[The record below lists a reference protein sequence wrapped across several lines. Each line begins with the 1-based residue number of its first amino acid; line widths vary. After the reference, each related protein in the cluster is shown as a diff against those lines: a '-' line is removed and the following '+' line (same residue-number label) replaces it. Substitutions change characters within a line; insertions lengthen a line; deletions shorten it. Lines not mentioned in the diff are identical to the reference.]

1 MKRFR
6 RSAPILG
13 LALSTFVTVGVIVS
27 SAPDV
32 GASGQLAPTVTG
44 VVPSSGPLS
53 GGTSVIIT
61 GSNYHSPATVSFG
74 GVAAIQA
81 VVQNTST
88 IVARS
93 PAESAGSVDVTVTTT
108 GGTSATSAA
117 DVYTYV
123 APPTVTSVS
132 PSDGPSSGGTQVTI
146 TGTNFVGS
154 TKVVFFGGVKA
165 SHVVRLNPT
174 TITAISPAGSGTV
187 DVTVKTRGGTSA
199 TSSAD
204 LFTYDAGTAAHRV
217 AGAVVHPPTVTGLRP
232 NIGALGGG
240 TTVIVS
246 GNNYVAPA
254 TVSFGGVA
262 ATNVVVQDVNHI
274 VATSPAGS
282 GTVDVT
288 VTTPNGTSATSAA
301 DQFHYAPA
309 PTVSSVSPNQG
320 VQFGGTAVTITGTNF
335 GGPSTKVVFGSAFAT
350 QVVRVN
356 STTITANSPAGS
368 GTVDVTVLTLGG
380 TSATSSA
387 DQFTYL
393 AAPVYTGISPNTGP
407 LSGGTAVTITGSNFV
422 SPATVTFNGV
432 QATNVVVVD
441 SNTITADTPPQPAG
455 TRQTNVRVT
464 TAGGTS
470 QLGPQFTYQPG

>member
-1 MKRFR
+1 MVVAGVVAAA
-6 RSAPILG
+6 AP
-13 LALSTFVTVGVIVS
+13 S
-27 SAPDV
+27 V
-32 GASGQLAPTVTG
+32 GATGLLAPTVTG
-44 VVPSSGPLS
+44 IVPTSGPLS
-53 GGTSVIIT
+53 GGTSVVIT

-81 VVQNTST
+81 VVQNTTT

-93 PAESAGSVDVTVTTT
+93 PAESAGSVDVTVTTA

-117 DVYTYV
+117 DVYTYQ

-132 PSDGPSSGGTQVTI
+132 PSDGPSSGGTSVTI
-146 TGTNFVGS
+146 TGTNFQGS
-154 TKVVFFGGVKA
+154 TKVVFFGTAKA

-174 TITAISPAGSGTV
+174 TITAISPAGTGTV

-204 LFTYDAGTAAHRV
+204 LFTYDSGTAGHRV
-217 AGAVVHPPTVTGLRP
+217 AGSVVHPPTVTGLRP

-246 GNNYVAPA
+246 GNNYVDP
-254 TVSFGGVA
+254 
-262 ATNVVVQDVNHI
+262 DVHHI
-274 VATSPAGS
+274 VATSPAGT

-288 VTTPNGTSATSAA
+288 VTTDNGTSATSSA

-320 VQFGGTAVTITGTNF
+320 VAFGGTSVTITGTNY
-335 GGPSTKVVFGSAFAT
+335 GGPSTRVLFGSTYAT
-350 QVVRVN
+350 HVVRVN

-380 TSATSSA
+380 QSATSSA
-387 DQFTYL
+387 DEFTYL
-393 AAPVYTGISPNTGP
+393 APPVYTGIDPSTGP
-407 LSGGTAVTITGSNFV
+407 LSGGTAVTITGENFS

-432 QATNVVVVD
+432 PATNVVVVD
-441 SNTITADTPPQPAG
+441 SGTITADTPPQPAG

-464 TAGGTS
+464 TDGGTS
-470 QLGPQFTYQPG
+470 QLGGPQFTYQPG